1 MPKIKGKAKPL
12 VHHDE
17 MVQLAAP
24 KQFNPLTEVHEPIEP
39 PIRSKGGKAWEVDDL
54 HFSQQILN
62 FSTDHITLTAF
73 VNGKTV
79 KDDKVFVSLTKRKPS
94 KLERKTLETGFV
106 TENNQP
112 HLKPTRKK
120 LYTGMPEGKFPSD
133 EELLKRAQALGL
145 TEEEIAELI

>member
-24 KQFNPLTEVHEPIEP
+24 KQFNPLIEVHEPIA

-94 KLERKTLETGFV
+94 KLERKTLETGFI

-120 LYTGMPEGKFPSD
+120 LYTGMPNGSFPSR
-133 EELLKRAQALGL
+133 EELLRRAREELHMS
-145 TEEEIAELI
+145 EEEIAELI